1 MGELFERLGL
11 EKYVEELEKGNLEEL
26 RNKTEIF
33 KIVKKD

>member
-11 EKYVEELEKGNLEEL
+11 ENYVEQLENGKLEEL

-33 KIVKKD
+33 KIEKKE